1 VKNKADSI
9 AEYLVDK
16 DVDVCAVTETWLR
29 TGDEDKIVIGNLI
42 PDGYKLCHV
51 ARTGV
56 KVKGGG
62 GVAVIHRSNLKVTQQ
77 PTDSFSSFEHME
89 VLLSTANNCIRL
101 SVVYR
106 PPDMSLAMFQEE
118 FSDYI
123 DSHSTTSGRLLI
135 VGDLNIHLE
144 SKTNK
149 YACHFRELLNS
160 HNLFQ
165 HVNGPTHEKG
175 HTLDAVITRVDDTSL
190 VDNLQ
195 LTPFA
200 FSDHEFISFKTAW
213 TKSISKKVTQS
224 YRNLK
229 GVDIAKFN
237 DSLLS
242 SQLVQ
247 APPSDSDEL
256 VRLYNQTLTTLLDEQ
271 APLKTKEV
279 MLRPHAPWYNESIRT
294 AKQKRRRAERKWR
307 KTDLTVDKELLKE
320 SQKEVS
326 NLSEVAKKN
335 YYNDK
340 ISENQNNPKKLFSI
354 SNSLL
359 KNNKDRSLPTF
370 SSEKDIADRFVQF
383 FHNKIANIRDNL
395 GKSTG
400 TPETTKVSD
409 SEQFSKFERVTE
421 SDVSDMIL
429 KGNSKS
435 CSLDPIPTSLLK
447 ELLPS
452 LLPTLTNIINNSL
465 QTSKMSSDL
474 KAAIVT
480 PLLKK
485 SSLDAE
491 NMKNYRPVSN
501 LPYLGKLIEK
511 VAVNQ
516 IDSHLTKNNLHE
528 PLQSAYRANHSVE
541 TAVLKVDNDI
551 KLSLDKRLVVYL
563 VLLDLS
569 AAFDTTEHE
578 VFDKRL
584 TENAVGEKPRLWM
597 KSYLSD
603 RKQCVG
609 INGTSSEYMS
619 LKFGF
624 PQGSLIGP
632 FGFKLYTKPLT
643 EIAKKHGVEIH
654 LYADDTQLYT
664 SFKPKDSAEAL
675 DKIEACIE
683 EIRQWM
689 EQNFLKLNDSKTE
702 FVMFGTPK
710 DLSQVSDW
718 TVTVGDNEI
727 LPSVSARNIG
737 AHMDSGLDMKTQIS
751 NTIKSCYYQIH
762 GISKIRKFLTVEAT
776 KSLVNAFVTS
786 RLDNLNS
793 LLYGIPDTQL
803 KRLQK
808 VQNCAARLIVR
819 QKKIDHITP
828 ILKDLHWL
836 PVKYRIDYKI
846 LLLVF
851 KCVIGKAPEYLSS
864 LITPYV
870 PTRPL
875 RSESQLLLQEIST
888 KKQIG
893 QRAFSCCGP
902 KLWKQLPLT
911 LRKCTSLSAFKIQ
924 LKTHLFRQAYDI

>member
-1 VKNKADSI
+1 
-9 AEYLVDK
+9 
-16 DVDVCAVTETWLR
+16 
-29 TGDEDKIVIGNLI
+29 
-42 PDGYKLCHV
+42 
-51 ARTGV
+51 
-56 KVKGGG
+56 
-62 GVAVIHRSNLKVTQQ
+62 
-77 PTDSFSSFEHME
+77 
-89 VLLSTANNCIRL
+89 
-101 SVVYR
+101 
-106 PPDMSLAMFQEE
+106 
-118 FSDYI
+118 
-123 DSHSTTSGRLLI
+123 
-135 VGDLNIHLE
+135 
-144 SKTNK
+144 
-149 YACHFRELLNS
+149 
-160 HNLFQ
+160 
-165 HVNGPTHEKG
+165 
-175 HTLDAVITRVDDTSL
+175 
-190 VDNLQ
+190 
-195 LTPFA
+195 
-200 FSDHEFISFKTAW
+200 
-213 TKSISKKVTQS
+213 
-224 YRNLK
+224 
-229 GVDIAKFN
+229 
-237 DSLLS
+237 
-242 SQLVQ
+242 
-247 APPSDSDEL
+247 
-256 VRLYNQTLTTLLDEQ
+256 
-271 APLKTKEV
+271 
-279 MLRPHAPWYNESIRT
+279 
-294 AKQKRRRAERKWR
+294 
-307 KTDLTVDKELLKE
+307 
-320 SQKEVS
+320 
-326 NLSEVAKKN
+326 
-335 YYNDK
+335 
-340 ISENQNNPKKLFSI
+340 
-354 SNSLL
+354 
-359 KNNKDRSLPTF
+359 
-370 SSEKDIADRFVQF
+370 
-383 FHNKIANIRDNL
+383 
-395 GKSTG
+395 
-400 TPETTKVSD
+400 
-409 SEQFSKFERVTE
+409 
-421 SDVSDMIL
+421 MIL

-528 PLQSAYRANHSVE
+528 PLHSAYRANHSVE

-584 TENAVGEKPRLWM
+584 TENAVGEKPRVWM

-603 RKQCVG
+603 QKQCVG

-624 PQGSLIGP
+624 PQGSLTGP

-819 QKKIDHITP
+819 QKKINHITL

-875 RSESQLLLQEIST
+875 RSESQLLLQELQNI

-902 KLWKQLPLT
+902 KLWNQLPFT
-911 LRKCTSLSAFKIQ
+911 LRKCTSLSAFKTQ